1 MKGVQIS
8 GLIIKKMENAGDG
21 VRNVWEKRVELQA
34 PDEAPSAFRVGLSRR
49 SCHHQKTN
57 ITF

>member
-1 MKGVQIS
+1 MEGVQIS

-49 SCHHQKTN
+49 S
-57 ITF
+57 